1 MTREKSFN
9 SIVSAGEILFCVD
22 AKDVIDDSTWLQKT
36 DMLFLNR
43 VDITNNVMQ
52 TNDDFCTLS
61 AFRKA
66 AASSIR
72 KLSLGVFRNFKDTDE
87 LLKTRV

>member
-1 MTREKSFN
+1 MSREKSFN

-22 AKDVIDDSTWLQKT
+22 AKDVIDDFPWLQKT
-36 DMLFLNR
+36 DMLLLNR

-52 TNDDFCTLS
+52 TNDDFCSLS

-66 AASSIR
+66 SASSIR
-72 KLSLGVFRNFKDTDE
+72 IVARGFSKF
-87 LLKTRV
+87 